1 MRQLQ
6 LLVVPGSLILV
17 LLALAPAAKAADQPA
32 AKPQVETKAAGED
45 TLFRTESY
53 VYEPAGRRDPFKSL
67 VQKKGE
73 GSGVTDVSS
82 LDLSN
87 LTLTGI
93 IWGPSGRLALVNDT
107 QGVGYIIKPG
117 DKVIGGKVF
126 AITDTSVIFEQGD
139 PGSAV
144 KFVVP
149 LTDESKSKGSKKK

>member
-1 MRQLQ
+1 MRNRK
-6 LLVVPGSLILV
+6 LLVGPGSLLLTI
-17 LLALAPAAKAADQPA
+17 LALASAAYAADPPSSTGA
-32 AKPQVETKAAGED
+32 VNMKVAGED
-45 TLFRTESY
+45 TLFRKESY

-82 LDLSN
+82 LDVSN

-117 DKVIGGKVF
+117 DQVIGGNVF
-126 AITDTSVIFEQGD
+126 AITDTSVVFEQGD
-139 PGSAV
+139 PGNTI

-149 LTDESKSKGSKKK
+149 LTESKSKGSKKR

>member
-1 MRQLQ
+1 VQILKH
-6 LLVVPGSLILV
+6 LAGPGSLILAV
-17 LLALAPAAKAADQPA
+17 LALASAGYAADPPEA
-32 AKPQVETKAAGED
+32 SKTVGIKAAGED
-45 TLFRTESY
+45 TLFRTETY

-82 LDLSN
+82 LDAGN

-117 DKVIGGKVF
+117 DQVIGGKVF
-126 AITDTSVIFEQGD
+126 AITDTSVVFEQGD
-139 PGSAV
+139 PGNTV

-149 LTDESKSKGSKKK
+149 LTESKSKGSKRK

>member
-1 MRQLQ
+1 MRNQK
-6 LLVVPGSLILV
+6 LLVAPGSLLLTI
-17 LLALAPAAKAADQPA
+17 LALASAAYAADPPSITGA
-32 AKPQVETKAAGED
+32 VDMKAAGED
-45 TLFRTESY
+45 TLFRKEIY
-53 VYEPAGRRDPFKSL
+53 LYEPAGRRDPFKSL

-82 LDLSN
+82 LDASN

-117 DKVIGGKVF
+117 DQVIGGRVF
-126 AITDTSVIFEQGD
+126 AITDSSVVFEQGD
-139 PGSAV
+139 PGNTV

-149 LTDESKSKGSKKK
+149 LTESKSKGSKKR

>member
-1 MRQLQ
+1 MRIQK
-6 LLVVPGSLILV
+6 LLAGPGSLILTALV
-17 LLALAPAAKAADQPA
+17 LASVGFAADPPETAKAPDI
-32 AKPQVETKAAGED
+32 KAAGAD
-45 TLFRTESY
+45 TLFRTETY

-73 GSGVTDVSS
+73 GSGVTDVSA
-82 LDLSN
+82 LDASN
-87 LTLTGI
+87 LTLSGI

-117 DKVIGGKVF
+117 DQVIGGKVF

-139 PGSAV
+139 PGSTV

-149 LTDESKSKGSKKK
+149 LTVSNSKGGKRK